1 MPFLHGEVVKMSKK
15 KPLIEIDGII
25 SEKQFKKSKRC
36 SNINCTTKK
45 GERLSFQ
52 ICIEDGGVTECSEQP

>member
-1 MPFLHGEVVKMSKK
+1 MAKK